1 MSSTLRQLEITM
13 KHYYGVRQLH
23 IDNSPYQLDIFLYDT
38 LDTIYQNK
46 PPAIFDDGVPP
57 LSVVDHHLFTSLR
70 GVFLA
75 EPGSK
80 LHTKDN
86 KTISLFKHVVLID
99 CYFFTELSKRELDAL
114 INREEVL
121 HAHIV
126 ETGNDHAARAP
137 REYYIAHDILTCAR
151 GVHAGDLKRALAKSK
166 RFERDTIARFFKL
179 DRIDRLSLRL
189 MYAIQRFNTH
199 NRLRMKN
206 LRHLENKRAHEL
218 PFEDNIVHLSLRK
231 DRHGHNE
238 HHG

>member
-1 MSSTLRQLEITM
+1 M

-46 PPAIFDDGVPP
+46 PPAIFDDGIPP

-86 KTISLFKHVVLID
+86 KSISLFKHVVLID
-99 CYFFTELSKRELDAL
+99 RYFFTELTKRELDAL

-121 HAHIV
+121 YAHIV
-126 ETGNDHAARAP
+126 ETGTNHATRAP
-137 REYYIAHDILTCAR
+137 REYYISHDILTCAR
-151 GVHAGDLKRALAKSK
+151 GVHATDLKKALIKSK
-166 RFERDTIARFFKL
+166 RFECDTIARFFKL
-179 DRIDRLSLRL
+179 DRIDRITLRL
-189 MYAIQRFNTH
+189 MYAIQRFNMH

-206 LRHLENKRAHEL
+206 LRYLENKMAYE
-218 PFEDNIVHLSLRK
+218 PSFKDDIVHLSLRK
-231 DRHGHNE
+231 ENHGHNE
-238 HHG
+238 HHQ